1 MPSDLDVALPND
13 ITDEEYNAEL
23 RDCLRLIEL
32 KFGGGGNCGGDG
44 KEEEETQG
52 SLSPSDMHTGGSSSN
67 SSSSHGNST
76 APTGTGTD
84 TSKLGTLGASG
95 FDLVFFQAGVD
106 ALAEDRLGNLS
117 LTHEGLRERNRIVFE
132 FCRRHSLPVVVCMG
146 GGYSR
151 PIGASVRA
159 HCDVFVEASRHQ
171 SEQLSLS
178 LGSA

>member
-1 MPSDLDVALPND
+1 MPSDLDVALLND

-32 KFGGGGNCGGDG
+32 KFGGGGNCGE
-44 KEEEETQG
+44 EEEETQG
-52 SLSPSDMHTGGSSSN
+52 SLSPSDMHTGGSSS
-67 SSSSHGNST
+67 SSSSSSSSNHRNST
-76 APTGTGTD
+76 APTGTCTD
-84 TSKLGTLGASG
+84 MSALG

-132 FCRRHSLPVVVCMG
+132 FCRRHGLPVVVCMG

-151 PIGASVRA
+151 PISASVRA
-159 HCDVFVEASRHQ
+159 HCDVFVEASRHHSKQ
-171 SEQLSLS
+171 LS